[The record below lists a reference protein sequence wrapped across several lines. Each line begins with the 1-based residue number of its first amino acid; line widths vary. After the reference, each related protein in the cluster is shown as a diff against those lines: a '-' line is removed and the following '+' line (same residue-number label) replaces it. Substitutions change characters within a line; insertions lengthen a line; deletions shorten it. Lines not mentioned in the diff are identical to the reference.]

1 MQERRIKLDL
11 SGLDYGE
18 TRSQPLPGT
27 SGGKENSTPLRL
39 TDLQEEPMFLGI
51 HPHSGVVYEGLG
63 SPSHA
68 VIPAPTITRAKL
80 IENEADWNALPAPH
94 PNFQPV
100 WIFREDS
107 FDAVSRTRRGRL
119 YYPMQGQQPMRQYVT
134 PHPYEFP
141 SHQAA
146 LTGQQAQ
153 ELFTYQS
160 CVELFSKPRQ
170 GQGMTLALGASGA
183 ISAWRIIQSELIA
196 SHDVL
201 VTLKALSAY
210 GVLPDLDLSKVP
222 AEHQSMVK
230 QYIDK
235 ALDAAFRESPGSVV
249 DQCRNAM
256 TVVLARFLVT
266 EGQDEKLLSKDLGE
280 IADALLPKP
289 LELTACHHLAKA
301 VARLHARNKG
311 NERHARG
318 SRSISEEDAQLALEA
333 LGFTLREIGWARV

>member
-1 MQERRIKLDL
+1 MR
-11 SGLDYGE
+11 
-18 TRSQPLPGT
+18 
-27 SGGKENSTPLRL
+27 
-39 TDLQEEPMFLGI
+39 LGI
-51 HPHSGVVYEGLG
+51 ERESGMVYEGFG
-63 SPSHA
+63 SALLP
-68 VIPAPTITRAKL
+68 VFPTPTITRATL
-80 IENEADWNALPAPH
+80 IETDSDWSKLPPMTSG
-94 PNFQPV
+94 FQWT

-119 YYPMQGQQPMRQYVT
+119 YFPYPGVQPERSAVA
-134 PHPYEFP
+134 PHPYENPLHRQIGAGGVQFK
-141 SHQAA
+141 
-146 LTGQQAQ
+146 
-153 ELFTYQS
+153 ELENYMS
-160 CVELFSKPRQ
+160 CTELLSKPHQ
-170 GQGMTLALGASGA
+170 GQGLKMALGSAGAAS
-183 ISAWRIIQSELIA
+183 IWRIIQTEILA
-196 SHDVL
+196 NHNVL
-201 VTLKALSAY
+201 VTLRALSAY

-266 EGQDEKLLSKDLGE
+266 EGHDEKLLSKDLGE

-318 SRSISEEDAQLALEA
+318 SRAISEDDAQLALEA
-333 LGFTLREIGWARV
+333 LGFTLREIGWARN